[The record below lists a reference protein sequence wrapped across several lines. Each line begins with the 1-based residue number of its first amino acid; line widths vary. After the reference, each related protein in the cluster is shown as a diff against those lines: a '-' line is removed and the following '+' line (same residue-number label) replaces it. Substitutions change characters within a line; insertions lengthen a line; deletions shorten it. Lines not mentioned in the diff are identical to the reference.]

1 MANVIFYSTG
11 EIFWV
16 TDPPAFRSEHIGV
29 NTQFPPVPPDE
40 FFTYAQAARALIR
53 QGHKVVGAF
62 GRQRRVVRGNLD
74 FDGFEGDPE
83 FLALGSLDHPE
94 QTVLILIATESGT
107 RAQGGVDHL
116 TRIPFTDA
124 EVAAF
129 AEFRRRGGGVYVT
142 WDHGQLGYQ
151 TLAQLGLEGPVEPEP
166 DEPLRPNTAHSLD
179 STDSGK
185 VTIQGIRR
193 RAAGNEVVDVELSLG
208 PPAGYLQRIIPAQL
222 IYKAP
227 DGTSASEPPH
237 PIFNGVGSIDGIWIP
252 AHMHEG
258 ILKAKVHFLFKLD
271 ERRLPPDVRVLAL
284 HIPLNETSFNVFPV
298 MAVQAPKVGIDGD
311 NAPVRGE
318 GGVLWDTSFHH
329 LVDINWSSDGQV
341 PWEPFVPFSAASLWQ
356 MQFPKELFEKRLEA
370 GMARLFANAIS
381 WLAGELPD
389 RPSRQQA
396 RQEHAA
402 GFAAAAEPR
411 QEHDFSADDVPE
423 YF

>member
-1 MANVIFYSTG
+1 MADVIFYSTG

-29 NTQFPPVPPDE
+29 NTVFPPVPPDE
-40 FFTYAQAARALIR
+40 FFTYAQAALALVR

-62 GRQRRVVRGNLD
+62 GRQRRAVRTIMERDD
-74 FDGFEGDPE
+74 FAGDPE
-83 FLALGSLDHPE
+83 FLALGSLENPE
-94 QTVLILIATESGT
+94 KTVLILIATESGT

-116 TRIPFTDA
+116 TRVPFTDM
-124 EVAAF
+124 EIAAF
-129 AEFRRRGGGVYVT
+129 AEFRRRGGGVYAT

-151 TLAQLGLEGPVEPEP
+151 TLSQLGLEGPIEPEP
-166 DEPLRPNTAHSLD
+166 AEPLRPNTAHSLD

-193 RAAGNEVVDVELSLG
+193 SNGGNEVVDVELSLG

-222 IYKAP
+222 IYKTP
-227 DGTSASEPPH
+227 VGDPASEPPH
-237 PIFNGVGSIDGIWIP
+237 PIFNGVGSMDGIWIP

-258 ILKAKVHFLFKLD
+258 VLKAKVHFMFKLD
-271 ERRLPPDVRVLAL
+271 ERQLPPGVRVLAL

-298 MAVQAPKVGIDGD
+298 MAIEAPEIDTSGD
-311 NAPVRGE
+311 GRPVRGQ

-329 LVDINWSSDGQV
+329 LVDINWSSNGKV

-356 MQFPKELFEKRLEA
+356 MQYPKELFEARIEA
-370 GMARLFANAIS
+370 GMARLFANAVS

-402 GFAAAAEPR
+402 GFAAAQEQR
-411 QEHDFSADDVPE
+411 QEHDFSSNDVPE